1 MLGAFAQILLGALAL
16 LLLAAVWGDIR
27 TRTISNALNAAIAL
41 LAIPWWWANGW
52 ALWPDIMLQIG
63 VAAILFGL
71 FAIAFAFNAMGGGDV
86 KLIAA
91 LALWL
96 KLVPLAQ
103 LLVVMALAGGVL
115 TLFMLARHR
124 WLKAEGRPEIP
135 YGVAIVAA
143 WFWVVAND
151 VLTISGS

>member
-1 MLGAFAQILLGALAL
+1 MTGGFAYILLGALAL
-16 LLLAAVWGDIR
+16 MLLAAAWGDIR
-27 TRTISNALNAAIAL
+27 TRTIPNGLNAAIAL

-52 ALWPDIMLQIG
+52 ALWPDIALQTGI
-63 VAAILFGL
+63 VAIIFGI
-71 FAIAFAFNAMGGGDV
+71 FAIAFIFNAMGGGDV
-86 KLIAA
+86 KLITA

-96 KLVPLAQ
+96 KLVPLIQ
-103 LLVVMALAGGVL
+103 MLVVMAVAGGLL

>member
-1 MLGAFAQILLGALAL
+1 MTGTFAHILLGALAL
-16 LLLAAVWGDIR
+16 LLLAAAWGDIR
-27 TRTISNALNAAIAL
+27 TRTIPNGLNAAIAL

-52 ALWPDIMLQIG
+52 ALWPDIMFQIG
-63 VAAILFGL
+63 IAAIILGV

-96 KLVPLAQ
+96 KLAPLVQ
-103 LLVVMALAGGVL
+103 MLVVMALAGGLL

>member
-1 MLGAFAQILLGALAL
+1 MLGTFAQILLGALAL